1 MVLTVYENHQQDGK
15 IKPMGEINKT
25 ISQKYGTGGNNT
37 PLVVKDDEKGEV
49 AETLD
54 ASYYKGAGARNGKE
68 RQYVVEEG
76 DDRTLGRDRAS
87 YNQGKNAQYDF
98 SIEEEKIGAQTARG
112 PGAVC
117 EKTTAIVRRLTPAE
131 CEALQG
137 FPSKWTDI
145 GDWTDSKGK
154 VHKGDSDA
162 PRYKALGNSI
172 AVGFANNCSGFWM
185 WLMKRISAQ
194 YERNAT
200 LGSLFDG
207 ISGFPLAWAKYNGP
221 ENCRWSS
228 EIEEFPIAVCKKH
241 FGDEDNG
248 IEGDIKKYL

>member
-1 MVLTVYENHQQDGK
+1 
-15 IKPMGEINKT
+15 MGDINET

-37 PLVVKDDEKGEV
+37 PIVVKEGGADV

-54 ASYYKGAGARNGKE
+54 ASYYKGAGSRNGKE

-76 DDRTLGRDRAS
+76 DDRTLGLDRAS
-87 YNQGKNAQYDF
+87 YNQGANAQFGF
-98 SIEEEKIGAQTARG
+98 SVEEEKIGAQTAKG

-117 EKTTAIVRRLTPAE
+117 ERATSIVRRLTPVE
-131 CEALQG
+131 CELLQG
-137 FPSKWTDI
+137 FPRGWTDI

-172 AVGFANNCSGFWM
+172 AVGFTNNCSGFWM

-194 YERNAT
+194 YERSAT

-248 IEGDIKKYL
+248 IEGDVKKYL